1 MKLYHATPGDTF
13 AAIMDE
19 GLKVGQEGCIFLA
32 ESEKLS
38 HAFMLLYG
46 IKNFVVFEVDIP
58 ESDVEISDD
67 HNEEYFIEATKEK
80 TAKCYMTDKDIPR
93 KQIKL
98 INGYKYK

>member
-1 MKLYHATPGDTF
+1 MKLYHATPKETF
-13 AAIMDE
+13 IDILDN
-19 GLKVGQEGCIFLA
+19 GIRTGRDGYIYLA
-32 ESEKLS
+32 ESEKLAQ
-38 HAFMLLYG
+38 AFMLLYG
-46 IKNFVVFEVDIP
+46 VKNFVVFEVDIP